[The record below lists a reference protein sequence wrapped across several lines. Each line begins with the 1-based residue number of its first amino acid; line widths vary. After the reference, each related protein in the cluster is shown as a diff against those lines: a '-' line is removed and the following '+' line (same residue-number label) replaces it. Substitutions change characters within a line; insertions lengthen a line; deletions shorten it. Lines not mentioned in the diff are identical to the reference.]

1 MNQQHPFNCPN
12 CNQKISYESQNCP
25 YCQANLAK
33 TAMTMERVIN
43 QSGQTSAHTATGLEQ
58 LVPRIG
64 ELLIQQGF
72 IQPHELGTA
81 LDIQKDRAKANQS
94 ILIGELLVELGY
106 VNRDN
111 LNQVIIEHVFQLQSA
126 LAQNHHRLE
135 EQVKQQTNELQNAL
149 LKLASLNKSQLNFIA
164 NMSHELR
171 MPMQFLMGYIELMQN
186 GLLGS
191 LTDEQAETLVSM
203 RGASHQL
210 HQILEELLQFSSFA
224 NDQIILDLAPFKL
237 DVPVATAVS
246 KTYPKADARGL
257 TFKRQLPFLP
267 QVIADN
273 EKISWVVEQ
282 FLDNAIKFT
291 PPGGEV
297 KIETAPLQGN
307 VIVKVT
313 DTGIG
318 IPQEKLETL
327 FAPPNRPNLAH
338 NNQTS
343 LRLDL
348 VLANKIVEAHGSTI
362 QVDSQA
368 GQGSCFSF
376 ALPALDY

>member
-1 MNQQHPFNCPN
+1 MNRLQSFNCPN
-12 CNQKISYESQNCP
+12 CNETISYENQICP
-25 YCQANLAK
+25 HCQVNLAK
-33 TAMTMERVIN
+33 AAVMMEKLIN
-43 QSGQTSAHTATGLEQ
+43 QSAEGTEQSPVGLEQ

-64 ELLIQQGF
+64 ELLIQQDF
-72 IQPHELGTA
+72 IQPHELSTA
-81 LDIQKDRAKANQS
+81 LDIQKKRAKSNQA
-94 ILIGELLVELGY
+94 ILLGELLVELGF
-106 VNRDN
+106 VNRQN
-111 LNQVIIEHVFQLQSA
+111 LNQVITEHVFQLQSA
-126 LAQNHHRLE
+126 LAHNNHRLE

-149 LKLASLNKSQLNFIA
+149 LKLASLNKLQLNFIA
-164 NMSHELR
+164 NVSHELR
-171 MPMQFLMGYIELMQN
+171 MPMQFLMGYIELMEN
-186 GLLGS
+186 GLLGQLS
-191 LTDEQAETLVSM
+191 VDQARTLVSM

-210 HQILEELLQFSSFA
+210 HHIVEELLQFSSFA
-224 NDQIILDLAPFKL
+224 NNQIILDLAPFKL
-237 DVPVATAVS
+237 DVPVTTAVYNTS
-246 KTYPKADARGL
+246 PKADARGL

-297 KIETAPLQGN
+297 KIETAPLRGD

-318 IPQEKLETL
+318 IPPNKLETL
-327 FAPPNRPNLAH
+327 FVPTEQKYQKRYYQSSDGLG
-338 NNQTS
+338 
-343 LRLDL
+343 L

-362 QVDSQA
+362 RVESET

-376 ALPALDY
+376 ALPALG